1 MWIMNNEHAGTSTIS
16 LQVDLRQV
24 VYALSASLDLV
35 GIGDVAHG
43 KRVGIMAAECSRNLG
58 MDDVERCLLFE
69 LGVLHDIG
77 VSSTITH
84 YHLVSEFDWESSQR
98 HCEVGYQLL
107 KDFRPLAPLALPIRY
122 HHTHWH
128 QLCKLRE
135 VDAKVALQANLI
147 FLVDRC
153 DALAA
158 PYYGDGTLLL
168 HTSDIR
174 AKLQSCSGEFF
185 APELVDAFLDTSR
198 AEAFWLQL
206 EARAINDYML
216 EMLREREPC
225 LTSNGELKAL
235 ARIFSGIVDAKSP
248 FTMAHSLGVARVSR
262 LLAED
267 MGVSTTHCDMLEIA
281 GLLHDLGKLRVP
293 DEILDKP
300 GRLTGAERAVINTH
314 SFETYQILRHIEG
327 FEEIACWAAY
337 HHEEPDGE
345 GYPFHL
351 PASAMALEARILR
364 VADIF
369 QAMVQDRPYRRG
381 LPTGEVLAFMM
392 QLGGQGR
399 VDPAVVAVLADN
411 LPSMMQAA
419 IPVAKAVDLYDH

>member
-1 MWIMNNEHAGTSTIS
+1 MNRVQGTSLFS

-43 KRVGIMAAECSRNLG
+43 KRVGIMAAECSRVLG
-58 MDDVERCLLFE
+58 MDETERRLLFE

-77 VSSTITH
+77 VSSTTTH
-84 YHLVSEFDWESSQR
+84 HHLVSEFDWESSQL

-107 KDFRPLAPLALPIRY
+107 KDFRLLAPLALPIRY

-128 QLCKLRE
+128 LLRE
-135 VDAKVALQANLI
+135 MTEVDPKVARQANLI

-158 PYYGDGTLLL
+158 PYYGDGSLLM
-168 HTSDIR
+168 HTGDIR
-174 AKLQSCSGEFF
+174 QRLQACSGEFF
-185 APELVDAFLDTSR
+185 APELVEAFLATSR
-198 AEAFWLQL
+198 SEAFWLQL

-216 EMLREREPC
+216 EMQQQREPC
-225 LTSNGELKAL
+225 ITTNGELKAL

-248 FTMAHSLGVARVSR
+248 FTMTHSLGVSR
-262 LLAED
+262 LSRILAER
-267 MGVSTTHCDMLEIA
+267 MGVSAVHCDMLEIA

-300 GRLTGAERAVINTH
+300 GSLTREERAVINTH

-351 PASAMALEARILR
+351 PASAMVLEARILR

-369 QAMVQDRPYRRG
+369 QAMVQNRPYRQG
-381 LPTGEVLAFMM
+381 LPASQALAFMQ
-392 QLGGQGR
+392 QLAEQGR
-399 VDPAVVAVLADN
+399 VDPAVVSVLADH
-411 LPSMMQAA
+411 LPQMMRAA
-419 IPVAKAVDLYDH
+419 VPTSEEEYSCC

>member
-1 MWIMNNEHAGTSTIS
+1 MDRAQGVAPFS

-43 KRVGIMAAECSRNLG
+43 KRVGIMAAECSRELG
-58 MDDVERCLLFE
+58 MSEAERCLLFE

-84 YHLVSEFDWESSQR
+84 HHLVSEFDWESSQR

-107 KDFRPLAPLALPIRY
+107 KDFRLLAPLALPIRY

-128 QLCKLRE
+128 LLRE
-135 VDAKVALQANLI
+135 MADVDPNVARQANLI

-158 PYYGDGTLLL
+158 PYYGDGSLLM
-168 HTSDIR
+168 HTNEIR
-174 AKLQSCSGEFF
+174 ARLQDFREEFF
-185 APELVDAFLDTSR
+185 APELVDAFLKASR
-198 AEAFWLQL
+198 SEAFWLQL
-206 EARAINDYML
+206 EARSINDYML
-216 EMLREREPC
+216 EMLQVREPC
-225 LTSNGELKAL
+225 LTFNGELKAL
-235 ARIFSGIVDAKSP
+235 AQIFSGIVDAKSP
-248 FTMAHSLGVARVSR
+248 FTMTHSLGVSR
-262 LLAED
+262 LSRALAEQ
-267 MGVSTTHCDMLEIA
+267 MGVSAIHCDMLEIA

-300 GRLTGAERAVINTH
+300 ACLTKEERAIINTH

-381 LPTGEVLAFMM
+381 LPARDALTFMQQLAD
-392 QLGGQGR
+392 QGR
-399 VDPAVVAVLADN
+399 VDPAVVAVLADH
-411 LPSMMQAA
+411 LPQMMMAA
-419 IPVAKAVDLYDH
+419 IPDREPDHAIN

>member
-1 MWIMNNEHAGTSTIS
+1 M
-16 LQVDLRQV
+16 
-24 VYALSASLDLV
+24 YALSASLDLV

-43 KRVGIMAAECSRNLG
+43 KRVGIMAAECSRFLG
-58 MDDVERCLLFE
+58 MSEAERRLLFE

-84 YHLVSEFDWESSQR
+84 HHLVSEFDWESSQR

-107 KDFRPLAPLALPIRY
+107 KDFRLLAPLALPIRY
-122 HHTHWH
+122 HHTHWY
-128 QLCKLRE
+128 LLRDMVA
-135 VDAKVALQANLI
+135 VDRKVARQANLI

-158 PYYGDGTLLL
+158 PYYADGSLLM
-168 HTSDIR
+168 HTAEIR
-174 AKLQSCSGEFF
+174 ERLAACSGEFF
-185 APELVDAFLDTSR
+185 APELVDAFLKASR
-198 AEAFWLQL
+198 SEAFWLQL

-216 EMLREREPC
+216 DMLQKREPC
-225 LTSNGELKAL
+225 ITNNGELKVL

-248 FTMAHSLGVARVSR
+248 FTMTHSLGVSR
-262 LLAED
+262 LSRALAEQ
-267 MGVSTTHCDMLEIA
+267 MGVSAMHCDMLEIA

-300 GRLTGAERAVINTH
+300 ASLTQEERAIINTH

-327 FEEIACWAAY
+327 FEQIACWAAY

-381 LPTGEVLAFMM
+381 LPARDALTFMQQLAD
-392 QLGGQGR
+392 QGR
-399 VDPAVVAVLADN
+399 VDPAVVAVLADH
-411 LPSMMQAA
+411 LPQMMMAA
-419 IPVAKAVDLYDH
+419 IPDREPDHAIN

>member
-1 MWIMNNEHAGTSTIS
+1 MNRVQGARLFS
-16 LQVDLRQV
+16 LPVDLRQV

-43 KRVGIMAAECSRNLG
+43 KRVGIMAAECSRFLG
-58 MDDVERCLLFE
+58 MSEAERRLLFE

-84 YHLVSEFDWESSQR
+84 HHLVSEFDWESSQR

-107 KDFRPLAPLALPIRY
+107 KDFRLLAPLALPIRY
-122 HHTHWH
+122 HHTHWY
-128 QLCKLRE
+128 LLRDMVA
-135 VDAKVALQANLI
+135 VDRKVARQANLI

-158 PYYGDGTLLL
+158 PYYADGSLLM
-168 HTSDIR
+168 HTAEIR
-174 AKLQSCSGEFF
+174 ERLAACSGEFF
-185 APELVDAFLDTSR
+185 APELVDAFLKASR
-198 AEAFWLQL
+198 SEAFWLQL

-216 EMLREREPC
+216 DMLQKREPC
-225 LTSNGELKAL
+225 ITNNGELKVL

-248 FTMAHSLGVARVSR
+248 FTMTHSLGVSR
-262 LLAED
+262 LSRALAEQ
-267 MGVSTTHCDMLEIA
+267 MGVSAMHCDMLEIA

-300 GRLTGAERAVINTH
+300 ASLTQEERAIINTH

-327 FEEIACWAAY
+327 FEQIACWAAY

-381 LPTGEVLAFMM
+381 LPARDALTFMQQLAD
-392 QLGGQGR
+392 QGR
-399 VDPAVVAVLADN
+399 VDPAVVAVLADH
-411 LPSMMQAA
+411 LPQMMMAA
-419 IPVAKAVDLYDH
+419 IPDREPDHAIN

>member
-1 MWIMNNEHAGTSTIS
+1 MDRVQRAAPFS

-43 KRVGIMAAECSRNLG
+43 KRVGIMAAECSRFLG
-58 MDDVERCLLFE
+58 MSDAERCLLFE

-77 VSSTITH
+77 VSSTTTH
-84 YHLVSEFDWESSQR
+84 HHLVSEFDWESSQH

-107 KDFRPLAPLALPIRY
+107 KDFRLLAPLALPIRY

-128 QLCKLRE
+128 LLRE
-135 VDAKVALQANLI
+135 MADVDSRVARQANLI

-158 PYYGDGTLLL
+158 PHYADGSLLM
-168 HTSDIR
+168 HTDEIR
-174 AKLQSCSGEFF
+174 ARLQDCRDEFF
-185 APELVDAFLDTSR
+185 APELVEAFLKASCS
-198 AEAFWLQL
+198 EAFWLQL
-206 EARAINDYML
+206 EARSINDYML
-216 EMLREREPC
+216 EMLQVREPC

-248 FTMAHSLGVARVSR
+248 FTMTHSLGVSR
-262 LLAED
+262 LSRALAEQ
-267 MGVSTTHCDMLEIA
+267 MGVGAIHCDMLEIA

-300 GRLTGAERAVINTH
+300 ASLTKEERAVIKAH

-351 PASAMALEARILR
+351 SASAMAPEARILR

-381 LPTGEVLAFMM
+381 LPARDALAFLQ
-392 QLGGQGR
+392 QLADQGR
-399 VDPAVVAVLADN
+399 VDPAVVAVLADH
-411 LPSMMQAA
+411 LPQMMMAA
-419 IPVAKAVDLYDH
+419 TPTREGVHAIC

>member
-1 MWIMNNEHAGTSTIS
+1 MDRVQRAAPFS

-43 KRVGIMAAECSRNLG
+43 KRVGIMAAECSRFLG
-58 MDDVERCLLFE
+58 MSEAERCLLFE

-77 VSSTITH
+77 VSSTTTH
-84 YHLVSEFDWESSQR
+84 HHLVSEFDWESSQR

-107 KDFRPLAPLALPIRY
+107 KDFRLLAPLALPIRY

-128 QLCKLRE
+128 LLRE
-135 VDAKVALQANLI
+135 MTELDPQVAHQANLI

-158 PYYGDGTLLL
+158 PHYADGSLLM
-168 HTSDIR
+168 HTDEIR
-174 AKLQSCSGEFF
+174 ARLQDCRDEFF
-185 APELVDAFLDTSR
+185 APELVDAFLKASCS
-198 AEAFWLQL
+198 EAFWLQL
-206 EARAINDYML
+206 EARSINDYML
-216 EMLREREPC
+216 EMLQVREPC

-248 FTMAHSLGVARVSR
+248 FTMTHSLGVSR
-262 LLAED
+262 LSRTLAEQ
-267 MGVSTTHCDMLEIA
+267 MGVGAIHCDMLEIA

-300 GRLTGAERAVINTH
+300 ASLTKEERAVIKAH

-351 PASAMALEARILR
+351 PASAMAPEARILR

-381 LPTGEVLAFMM
+381 LPAPDALAFLQ
-392 QLGGQGR
+392 QLADQGR
-399 VDPAVVAVLADN
+399 VDPAVVAVLADH
-411 LPSMMQAA
+411 LPQMMMAA
-419 IPVAKAVDLYDH
+419 IPTREEVHAIC

>member
-1 MWIMNNEHAGTSTIS
+1 MDRVQRAAPFS

-24 VYALSASLDLV
+24 VYALSASLDMV

-43 KRVGIMAAECSRNLG
+43 KRVGIMAAECGRFLG
-58 MDDVERCLLFE
+58 MSDAERCLLFE

-84 YHLVSEFDWESSQR
+84 HHLVSEFDWESSQH

-107 KDFRPLAPLALPIRY
+107 KDFRLLAPLALPIRY

-128 QLCKLRE
+128 LLRE
-135 VDAKVALQANLI
+135 MADVDSRVARQANLI

-158 PYYGDGTLLL
+158 PHYADGSLLM
-168 HTSDIR
+168 HTDEIR
-174 AKLQSCSGEFF
+174 ARLQDCRDEFF
-185 APELVDAFLDTSR
+185 APELVEAFLKASCS
-198 AEAFWLQL
+198 EAFWLQL
-206 EARAINDYML
+206 EARSINDYML
-216 EMLREREPC
+216 EMLQVREPC
-225 LTSNGELKAL
+225 LTSNGELKVL

-248 FTMAHSLGVARVSR
+248 FTMTHSLGVSR
-262 LLAED
+262 LSRALAEQ
-267 MGVSTTHCDMLEIA
+267 MGVGAIHCDMLEIA

-300 GRLTGAERAVINTH
+300 ASLTKEERAVIKAH

-351 PASAMALEARILR
+351 PASAMAPEARILR

-381 LPTGEVLAFMM
+381 LPARDALAFLQ
-392 QLGGQGR
+392 QLADQGR
-399 VDPAVVAVLADN
+399 VDPAVVAVLADH
-411 LPSMMQAA
+411 LPQMMMAA
-419 IPVAKAVDLYDH
+419 IPTREEVHAIC

>member
-1 MWIMNNEHAGTSTIS
+1 MDRAQGAAPFS

-43 KRVGIMAAECSRNLG
+43 KRVGIMAAECSRELG
-58 MDDVERCLLFE
+58 MSEAERCLLFE

-84 YHLVSEFDWESSQR
+84 HHLVSEFDWESSQR

-107 KDFRPLAPLALPIRY
+107 KDFRLLAPLALPIRY
-122 HHTHWH
+122 HHTHWY
-128 QLCKLRE
+128 LLRDMVA
-135 VDAKVALQANLI
+135 VDRKVARQANLI
-147 FLVDRC
+147 FLVARC

-158 PYYGDGTLLL
+158 PYYGDGSLLM
-168 HTSDIR
+168 HTHEIR
-174 AKLQSCSGEFF
+174 ARLQDFRDEFF
-185 APELVDAFLDTSR
+185 APELVDAFLKASR
-198 AEAFWLQL
+198 SEAFWLQL
-206 EARAINDYML
+206 EARSINDYML
-216 EMLREREPC
+216 EMLQVREPC
-225 LTSNGELKAL
+225 LTFNGELKAL
-235 ARIFSGIVDAKSP
+235 AQIFSGIVDAKSP
-248 FTMAHSLGVARVSR
+248 FTMTHSLGVSR
-262 LLAED
+262 LSRALAEQ
-267 MGVSTTHCDMLEIA
+267 MGVSAIHCDMLEIA
-281 GLLHDLGKLRVP
+281 GLLHDLGKLRGP

-300 GRLTGAERAVINTH
+300 ASLTKEERAIINTH

-381 LPTGEVLAFMM
+381 LPARDALTFMQQLAD
-392 QLGGQGR
+392 QGR
-399 VDPAVVAVLADN
+399 VDPAVVAVLADH
-411 LPSMMQAA
+411 LPQMMMAA
-419 IPVAKAVDLYDH
+419 IPDREPDHAIN

>member
-1 MWIMNNEHAGTSTIS
+1 MNRAQGAGSFS

-43 KRVGIMAAECSRNLG
+43 KRVGIMAAECSRVLK
-58 MDDVERCLLFE
+58 MDAAERRLLFE

-77 VSSTITH
+77 VSSTTTH
-84 YHLVSEFDWESSQR
+84 HHLVSEFDWESSQR

-107 KDFRPLAPLALPIRY
+107 KDFRLLAPLALPIRY

-128 QLCKLRE
+128 LLRE
-135 VDAKVALQANLI
+135 MSDVDPIVARQANLI

-158 PYYGDGTLLL
+158 PYYGDGSLLM
-168 HTSDIR
+168 HTNEIR
-174 AKLQSCSGEFF
+174 ARLQDCRGEFF
-185 APELVDAFLDTSR
+185 APELVDAFLKVSR
-198 AEAFWLQL
+198 SEAFWLQL
-206 EARAINDYML
+206 EARSINDYML
-216 EMLREREPC
+216 EMLQEREPC
-225 LTSNGELKAL
+225 ITTNGELKAL

-248 FTMAHSLGVARVSR
+248 FTMTHSLGVSR
-262 LLAED
+262 LSRALAEL
-267 MGVSTTHCDMLEIA
+267 MGVSAVHCDMLEIA

-300 GRLTGAERAVINTH
+300 GSLTQEERAVINTH

-351 PASAMALEARILR
+351 PASAMVLEARILR

-369 QAMVQDRPYRRG
+369 QAMVQDRPYRHG
-381 LPTGEVLAFMM
+381 LPARDALTFMQQLAD
-392 QLGGQGR
+392 QGR
-399 VDPAVVAVLADN
+399 VDPAVVAVLADH
-411 LPSMMQAA
+411 LPQMMAAA
-419 IPVAKAVDLYDH
+419 IPNREQEHAIS

>member
-1 MWIMNNEHAGTSTIS
+1 MNRVQGARLFS
-16 LQVDLRQV
+16 LPVDLRQV

-43 KRVGIMAAECSRNLG
+43 KRVGIMAAECSRFLG
-58 MDDVERCLLFE
+58 MSEAERRLLFE

-84 YHLVSEFDWESSQR
+84 HHLVSEFDWESSQR

-107 KDFRPLAPLALPIRY
+107 KDFRLLAPLALPIRY
-122 HHTHWH
+122 HHTHWY
-128 QLCKLRE
+128 LLRDMVA
-135 VDAKVALQANLI
+135 VDRKVARQANLI

-158 PYYGDGTLLL
+158 PYYADGSLLM
-168 HTSDIR
+168 HTAEIR
-174 AKLQSCSGEFF
+174 ERLAACSGEFF
-185 APELVDAFLDTSR
+185 APELVDAFLKASR
-198 AEAFWLQL
+198 SEAFWLQL

-216 EMLREREPC
+216 DMLQKREPC
-225 LTSNGELKAL
+225 ITNNGELKVL

-248 FTMAHSLGVARVSR
+248 FTMTHSLGVSR
-262 LLAED
+262 LSRALAEQ
-267 MGVSTTHCDMLEIA
+267 MGVSAMHCDMLEIA

-300 GRLTGAERAVINTH
+300 ASLTQEERAVINTH
-314 SFETYQILRHIEG
+314 SFETYQILRHIDG

-381 LPTGEVLAFMM
+381 LSAHDALTFMQQLAD
-392 QLGGQGR
+392 QGR
-399 VDPAVVAVLADN
+399 VDPVVVAVLEDH
-411 LPSMMQAA
+411 LPQMMMAA
-419 IPVAKAVDLYDH
+419 IPDHEQDHSLI

>member
-1 MWIMNNEHAGTSTIS
+1 MDRTLTGKNSFS
-16 LQVDLRQV
+16 LQVDIRQV

-43 KRVGIMAAECSRNLG
+43 KRVGIMAAECSRVLG
-58 MDDVERCLLFE
+58 MDDVERRLLFE

-77 VSSTITH
+77 VSSTAIH
-84 YHLVSEFDWESSQR
+84 HHLVSEFDWESSQL

-107 KDFRPLAPLALPIRY
+107 KDFRLLAPLALPIRY
-122 HHTHWH
+122 HHTHW
-128 QLCKLRE
+128 KLLRNLPD
-135 VDAKVALQANLI
+135 VDKKVARQANLI

-158 PYYGDGTLLL
+158 PHYSDGSLLM
-168 HTSDIR
+168 HTNEIR
-174 AKLQSCSGEFF
+174 ERLQGYSGEFF
-185 APELVDAFLDTSR
+185 DPELVAAFLQASR
-198 AEAFWLQL
+198 SEAFWLQL
-206 EARAINDYML
+206 EARSINDYML
-216 EMLREREPC
+216 EMLQEREPC
-225 LTSNGELKAL
+225 TTTNGELKAL
-235 ARIFSGIVDAKSP
+235 ALIFSGIVDAKSA
-248 FTMAHSLGVARVSR
+248 FTMAHSFGVARLSR
-262 LLAED
+262 LLAER
-267 MGVSTTHCDMLEIA
+267 MGVSAIHCDMLEIA

-300 GRLTGAERAVINTH
+300 GRLTSEERAIINTH

-327 FEEIACWAAY
+327 FEEIACWASY

-369 QAMVQDRPYRRG
+369 QAMVQDRPYRQG
-381 LPTGEVLAFMM
+381 LSAGEALSFMK
-392 QLGGQGR
+392 QLVREGR
-399 VDPAVVAVLADN
+399 VDGDVVAVLAEN
-411 LPSMMQAA
+411 LPQMVQAA
-419 IPVAKAVDLYDH
+419 IPTVEEVHAYC

>member
-1 MWIMNNEHAGTSTIS
+1 MDRAQGTAPFS

-43 KRVGIMAAECSRNLG
+43 KRVGIMAAECSRELG
-58 MDDVERCLLFE
+58 MSEAERCLLFE

-84 YHLVSEFDWESSQR
+84 HHLVSEFDWESSQR

-107 KDFRPLAPLALPIRY
+107 KDFRLLAPLALPIRY

-128 QLCKLRE
+128 LLRE
-135 VDAKVALQANLI
+135 MADVDPHVARQANLI

-158 PYYGDGTLLL
+158 PYYGDGSLLM
-168 HTSDIR
+168 HTNEIR
-174 AKLQSCSGEFF
+174 ARLQDFRDEFF
-185 APELVDAFLDTSR
+185 APELVDAFLKASR
-198 AEAFWLQL
+198 SEAFWLQL
-206 EARAINDYML
+206 EARSINDYML
-216 EMLREREPC
+216 EMLQVREPC
-225 LTSNGELKAL
+225 LTFNGELKAL
-235 ARIFSGIVDAKSP
+235 AQIFSGIVDAKSP
-248 FTMAHSLGVARVSR
+248 FTMTHSLGVSR
-262 LLAED
+262 LSRALAEQ
-267 MGVSTTHCDMLEIA
+267 MGVSAIHCDMLEIA

-300 GRLTGAERAVINTH
+300 ASLTKEERAIINTH

-381 LPTGEVLAFMM
+381 LPARDALTFMQQLAD
-392 QLGGQGR
+392 QGR
-399 VDPAVVAVLADN
+399 VDPAVVAVLADH
-411 LPSMMQAA
+411 LPQMMMAA
-419 IPVAKAVDLYDH
+419 IPDREPDHATN

>member
-1 MWIMNNEHAGTSTIS
+1 MNRAQEAGSCS

-43 KRVGIMAAECSRNLG
+43 KRVGIMAAECGRVLG
-58 MDDVERCLLFE
+58 LDTAECCLLFE

-84 YHLVSEFDWESSQR
+84 HHLVSEFDWESSQR

-107 KDFRPLAPLALPIRY
+107 KDFRLLAPLALPIRY

-128 QLCKLRE
+128 LLRE
-135 VDAKVALQANLI
+135 MADVDPQVARQANLI

-158 PYYGDGTLLL
+158 PFYGDGSLLM
-168 HTSDIR
+168 HTHEIR
-174 AKLQSCSGEFF
+174 ARLQDCRDEFF
-185 APELVDAFLDTSR
+185 ATDLLDGFLQACRS
-198 AEAFWLQL
+198 EAFWLQL
-206 EARAINDYML
+206 EARAINDYMH
-216 EMLREREPC
+216 EMLRQRESC
-225 LTSNGELKAL
+225 ITDNGELKAL

-248 FTMAHSLGVARVSR
+248 FTMTHSLGVSR
-262 LLAED
+262 LSRALAERL
-267 MGVSTTHCDMLEIA
+267 GVSSVHCDMLEIA

-300 GRLTGAERAVINTH
+300 AGLTPEERAIINTH

-381 LPTGEVLAFMM
+381 LPARDALAFMH
-392 QLGGQGR
+392 QLAAQGR
-399 VDPAVVAVLADN
+399 VDPVVVATLADY
-411 LPSMMQAA
+411 LPQMMAA
-419 IPVAKAVDLYDH
+419 AMPANENRYAIG

>member
-1 MWIMNNEHAGTSTIS
+1 MNRVQGARLFS
-16 LQVDLRQV
+16 LPVDLRQV

-43 KRVGIMAAECSRNLG
+43 KRVGIMAAECSRFLG
-58 MDDVERCLLFE
+58 MSEAERRLLFE

-84 YHLVSEFDWESSQR
+84 HHLVSEFDWESSQR

-107 KDFRPLAPLALPIRY
+107 KDFRLLAPLALPIRY
-122 HHTHWH
+122 HHTHWY
-128 QLCKLRE
+128 LLRDMVA
-135 VDAKVALQANLI
+135 VDRKVARQANLI

-158 PYYGDGTLLL
+158 PYYADGSLLM
-168 HTSDIR
+168 HTAEIR
-174 AKLQSCSGEFF
+174 ERLAACSGEFF
-185 APELVDAFLDTSR
+185 APELVDAFLKASR
-198 AEAFWLQL
+198 SEAFWLQL

-216 EMLREREPC
+216 DMLQKREPC
-225 LTSNGELKAL
+225 ITNNGELKVL

-248 FTMAHSLGVARVSR
+248 FTMTHSLGVSR
-262 LLAED
+262 LSRALAEQ
-267 MGVSTTHCDMLEIA
+267 MGVSAIHCDMLEIA

-300 GRLTGAERAVINTH
+300 ACLTKEERAIINTH

-381 LPTGEVLAFMM
+381 LPARDALTFMQQLAD
-392 QLGGQGR
+392 QGR
-399 VDPAVVAVLADN
+399 VDPAVVAVLADH
-411 LPSMMQAA
+411 LPQMMMAA
-419 IPVAKAVDLYDH
+419 IPDREPDHAIN